1 MAQRL
6 FDEIKRLIDDTLS
19 GVHTA
24 MPGTITS
31 ANGMTASVKPSVT
44 FRTADGKSMAYP
56 SISGCPIVL
65 PMSAN
70 GKIGVA
76 FPVSAGDA
84 CLIVCCE
91 STLSQWQSGNYTSG
105 LRFGLSNAICVPC
118 LLKSAPAAVSKAK
131 AKNAAILF
139 SEENEI
145 LAGKD
150 EIHVKF
156 KDTVNV
162 KIDDDGIVGDV
173 NKIAKASVKE
183 DEILASLNDTTKVS
197 IKKNE
202 VTAEAGDEDHSAV
215 IKNDG
220 ATLKCVDA
228 QATVSEDEAS
238 LQLNEDTG
246 IKISEGNLKATVG
259 GNAKIELTETSGE
272 VSVGEKSIKVGSG
285 AAGIYYD
292 GGHYIEVKADE
303 TYVEGDLHVGGS
315 LIGG

>member
-259 GNAKIELTETSGE
+259 GNAKRTYRNIRRG
-272 VSVGEKSIKVGSG
+272 VRGREKHQGRQWRRR
-285 AAGIYYD
+285 
-292 GGHYIEVKADE
+292 HLLRRRP
-303 TYVEGDLHVGGS
+303 LHRSQGRRNLRRG
-315 LIGG
+315 